1 MRVNTT
7 NLVGFF
13 TYANIV
19 EMIHDEEDD
28 QGERLINEGMRKLL
42 GMEGLFNMLT
52 FNRIQDVEEEQP
64 FSVRHDLRV
73 SCNLSPSQISS
84 I

>member
-42 GMEGLFNMLT
+42 GMEGLFN
-52 FNRIQDVEEEQP
+52 
-64 FSVRHDLRV
+64 
-73 SCNLSPSQISS
+73 C
-84 I
+84 

>member
-1 MRVNTT
+1 MVCLRASSHESQCDK
-7 NLVGFF
+7 LGGIF

-28 QGERLINEGMRKLL
+28 QGERLINEGMRRPL
-42 GMEGLFNMLT
+42 ETEILFNMLM

-64 FSVRHDLRV
+64 FPV
-73 SCNLSPSQISS
+73 
-84 I
+84 